1 MYYGHFRKAIL
12 AVGNRM
18 NYWRSC
24 FPGTGKT
31 VERLGGRND
40 DMDPSHLDASVHRE
54 ERTRDVK
61 EEHQ

>member
-1 MYYGHFRKAIL
+1 
-12 AVGNRM
+12 M

>member
-12 AVGNRM
+12 ALGNRV

-24 FPGTGKT
+24 FPGMGKT

-40 DMDPSHLDASVHRE
+40 DMGLSHLGASVNRE
-54 ERTRDVK
+54 ERTKDVK